1 MSLRGS
7 GESSVDRALGGN
19 TSSPANF
26 LLREC
31 SIMRENLGGQELGNQ
46 KLDIKNFVGELSI
59 NESIYKNAINVDIRI
74 MDNSKLYSSLRLNGS
89 LKL

>member
-19 TSSPANF
+19 TSNPSNF
-26 LLREC
+26 LLKEC

-46 KLDIKNFVGELSI
+46 KLDIKNFVSEISI
-59 NESIYKNAINVDIRI
+59 DESIYN
-74 MDNSKLYSSLRLNGS
+74 LN
-89 LKL
+89 